1 MPSWND
7 EETSSE
13 EECEVV
19 SMDMGLMEEPNT
31 IVEPLFCG
39 QLERAQPKCIL
50 HQMRPIKRVVF
61 EGIENGVNCGVVE
74 WVDGPWPPVLQRCL
88 SKLWEMF
95 HEQNCGR
102 VLDKEKFEKELA
114 KLKCEH
120 ERELVKLKME
130 NDKLCIEYTKLV
142 DNVSK
147 MFDWKDGRVDKKVYQ
162 KQVEEEELEKK
173 KMELEEKAMLEVQA
187 DIIKNT
193 RKAVKDVEV
202 DRDVLKK
209 EKEKLELVVA
219 ELLKD
224 GYGSKE
230 KLEQIKAILES

>member
-1 MPSWND
+1 
-7 EETSSE
+7 
-13 EECEVV
+13 
-19 SMDMGLMEEPNT
+19 
-31 IVEPLFCG
+31 
-39 QLERAQPKCIL
+39 
-50 HQMRPIKRVVF
+50 MRHVKRVAF
-61 EGIENGVNCGVVE
+61 EGTITGRSFYGCPVQANCVNCGVVE

-102 VLDKEKFEKELA
+102 VLDKDKFEKELA
-114 KLKCEH
+114 KVKSEH
-120 ERELVKLKME
+120 ERELAKLKME

-142 DNVSK
+142 DDVSK
-147 MFDWKDGRVDKKVYQ
+147 MFDWQDSRVDKKVYH

-173 KMELEEKAMLEVQA
+173 KELEEKAMLEVQIEKLKLAKEQRCILQSQA

-193 RKAVKDVEV
+193 RKAMKDVEV

-209 EKEKLELVVA
+209 EKEKLEQVVA

-230 KLEQIKAILES
+230 KLGQIKAILES